1 MTSPPRDADRHPDR
15 ARVPSRL
22 DGAGLTGALLTVG
35 GVYLVAMSFPL
46 VLRVWR
52 ELDVRPVSPSPWTR

>member
-1 MTSPPRDADRHPDR
+1 
-15 ARVPSRL
+15 VPSRL
-22 DGAGLTGALLTVG
+22 DGAGLTGVLLTFS

>member
-1 MTSPPRDADRHPDR
+1 MTSPPRDPDRHPHR
-15 ARVPSRL
+15 GCPPGSK
-22 DGAGLTGALLTVG
+22 GAGLTGVLLTFS

-52 ELDVRPVSPSPWTR
+52 ELDVRSVSPSPWTR